1 MPRLLPLCV
10 AVLACLGLSLS
21 AAERPNILMIVSDD
35 HAWFDYG
42 FMGSKAVSTPHLDK
56 LAAES
61 RLFPRGYVTNSL
73 CGPSLAS
80 MLTGR
85 HVHRHGLTGN
95 DPFIPVSAAAAAGA
109 KGAAKAAAAR
119 QKNAAFLDGR
129 TQMIKRF
136 QESPIL
142 PRILGEQGY
151 VSLQTGKWWM
161 GPYQTGGFT
170 EGMTKG
176 GRHGDEGLDIGRKT
190 LAPLTDFISRSKKA
204 GKPFFVWYAPMMPH
218 DPHTPPERLLAK
230 YRDKSPTPQAAKYH
244 AMVEW
249 FDETIGEIRAHL
261 EKEGLTR
268 DTIIVYVADNGWIP
282 RTDKPIVDFE
292 RSKQSPFD
300 GGVRT
305 PIFVSW
311 PGHIKPAVMAEAAS
325 SVDIMPTLLKLV
337 GAPVPAGGD
346 GLDLLDDA
354 ALKARP
360 FVAGQNS
367 THDIHDLARPAASL
381 RYRWLV
387 AGDLKLIVSSGLKTG
402 TVQHG
407 SADATEPPRLFDLKA
422 DPYELRDLAA
432 ERPDDVKRLLGQL
445 DGWWDGR

>member
-1 MPRLLPLCV
+1 MRHLLLLLCAFTMV
-10 AVLACLGLSLS
+10 G
-21 AAERPNILMIVSDD
+21 AAPAAPPKAPNILMIISDD

-61 RLFPRGYVTNSL
+61 RVFPRGYVTNSL

-80 MLTGR
+80 ILTGR
-85 HVHRHGLTGN
+85 HVHRHGITGN
-95 DPFIPVSAAAAAGA
+95 DPLVPASVSP
-109 KGAAKAAAAR
+109 AAR
-119 QKNAAFLDGR
+119 QKSAAFLEGR
-129 TQMIKRF
+129 AQMIKLF
-136 QESPIL
+136 QQSPHL
-142 PRILGEQGY
+142 PRLLGEQGY

-161 GPYQTGGFT
+161 GDYTTGGFT

-176 GRHGDEGLDIGRKT
+176 GRHGDVGLDIGRKT
-190 LAPLTDFISRSKKA
+190 LAPLTEFITRAKKD
-204 GKPFFVWYAPMMPH
+204 GKPFFAWYAPMLPH

-230 YRDKSPTPQAAKYH
+230 YRDRSPTPQAARYH

-261 EKEGLTR
+261 EKEGMTR
-268 DTIIVYVADNGWIP
+268 DTVIVYVTDNGWIP
-282 RTDKPIVDFE
+282 RTDKPVVDFE

-305 PIFVSW
+305 PILVSW
-311 PGHIKPAVMAEAAS
+311 PGHIKPTTIQAPASAV
-325 SVDIMPTLLKLV
+325 DLMPTLLKLA
-337 GAPVPAGGD
+337 GAKVPADGD

-354 ALKARP
+354 ALRARP

-367 THDIHDLARPAASL
+367 THDIRELGRPAASL

-402 TVQHG
+402 MTASG
-407 SADATEPPRLFDLKA
+407 STDATEPPRLFDLKA

-432 ERPDDVKRLLGQL
+432 ERPAEVKRLTTQL
-445 DGWWDGR
+445 DAWWDGR

>member
-1 MPRLLPLCV
+1 MRHLLLLLCAFTMV
-10 AVLACLGLSLS
+10 G
-21 AAERPNILMIVSDD
+21 AAPAAPPKAPNILMIISDD

-61 RLFPRGYVTNSL
+61 RVFPRGYVTNSL

-80 MLTGR
+80 ILTGR
-85 HVHRHGLTGN
+85 HVHRHGITGN
-95 DPFIPVSAAAAAGA
+95 DPLVPTSVAPT
-109 KGAAKAAAAR
+109 AR
-119 QKNAAFLDGR
+119 QKSAAFLEGR
-129 TQMIKRF
+129 AQMIKLF
-136 QESPIL
+136 QQSPHL
-142 PRILGEQGY
+142 PRLLGEQGY

-161 GPYQTGGFT
+161 GDYTTGGFT

-176 GRHGDEGLDIGRKT
+176 GRHGDVGLDIGRKT
-190 LAPLTDFISRSKKA
+190 LAPLTEFITRAKKD
-204 GKPFFVWYAPMMPH
+204 GKPFFAWYAPMLPH

-230 YRDKSPTPQAAKYH
+230 YRDRSPTPQAARYH

-261 EKEGLTR
+261 EKEGMTH
-268 DTIIVYVADNGWIP
+268 DTVIVYVTDNGWIP
-282 RTDKPIVDFE
+282 RTDKPVVDFE

-305 PIFVSW
+305 PILVSW
-311 PGHIKPAVMAEAAS
+311 PGHIKPTTIQAPASAV
-325 SVDIMPTLLKLV
+325 DLMPTLLKLA
-337 GAPVPAGGD
+337 GAKLPADGD

-354 ALKARP
+354 ALRARP

-367 THDIHDLARPAASL
+367 THDIRELGRPAASL

-402 TVQHG
+402 MTASG
-407 SADATEPPRLFDLKA
+407 STDATEPPRLFDLKA

-432 ERPDDVKRLLGQL
+432 ERPAEVKRLTTQL
-445 DGWWDGR
+445 DAWWDGR

>member
-1 MPRLLPLCV
+1 
-10 AVLACLGLSLS
+10 
-21 AAERPNILMIVSDD
+21 
-35 HAWFDYG
+35 
-42 FMGSKAVSTPHLDK
+42 
-56 LAAES
+56 
-61 RLFPRGYVTNSL
+61 
-73 CGPSLAS
+73 
-80 MLTGR
+80 
-85 HVHRHGLTGN
+85 GLTGN
-95 DPFIPVSAAAAAGA
+95 DPFIPVSAAAAGA
-109 KGAAKAAAAR
+109 KGAAKGAAAK
-119 QKNAAFLDGR
+119 QKNAAFLEGR
-129 TQMIKRF
+129 ARMVKRF

-142 PRILGEQGY
+142 PRLLGEQGY

-190 LAPLTDFISRSKKA
+190 LAPLTDFISRAKKD
-204 GKPFFVWYAPMMPH
+204 GKPFFAWYAPMMPH

-261 EKEGLTR
+261 EKEGLSR
-268 DTIIVYVADNGWIP
+268 DTIILYVADNGWIP
-282 RTDKPIVDFE
+282 RTDKPSVDFE

-305 PIFVSW
+305 PIMVSW
-311 PGHIKPAVMAEAAS
+311 PGRIKPAMLTEAAS
-325 SVDIMPTLLKLV
+325 AVDIMPTLLKLA
-337 GAPVPAGGD
+337 GAPVPADGD

-367 THDIHDLARPAASL
+367 THDILDLARPAASL

-387 AGDLKLIVSSGLKTG
+387 AGDLKLIVSSGLKKWG
-402 TVQHG
+402 GKQQG
-407 SADATEPPRLFDLKA
+407 SGDAIEPPRLFDLKA

-432 ERPDDVKRLLGQL
+432 ERPDDVKRLMGQL

>member
-1 MPRLLPLCV
+1 MRHLLLLLC
-10 AVLACLGLSLS
+10 AFTMAG
-21 AAERPNILMIVSDD
+21 AAPAAPPKAPNILMIISDD

-61 RLFPRGYVTNSL
+61 RVFPRGYVTNSL

-80 MLTGR
+80 ILTGR
-85 HVHRHGLTGN
+85 HVHRHGITGN
-95 DPFIPVSAAAAAGA
+95 DPLVPTSVAPT
-109 KGAAKAAAAR
+109 AR
-119 QKNAAFLDGR
+119 QKSAAFLEGR
-129 TQMIKRF
+129 AQMIKLF
-136 QESPIL
+136 QQSPHL
-142 PRILGEQGY
+142 PRLLGEQGY

-161 GPYQTGGFT
+161 GDYTTGGFT

-176 GRHGDEGLDIGRKT
+176 GRHGDVGLDIGRKT
-190 LAPLTDFISRSKKA
+190 LAPLTEFITRAKKD
-204 GKPFFVWYAPMMPH
+204 GKPFFAWYAPMLPH

-230 YRDKSPTPQAAKYH
+230 YRDRSPTPQAARYH

-261 EKEGLTR
+261 EKEGMTR
-268 DTIIVYVADNGWIP
+268 DTVIVYVTDNGWIP
-282 RTDKPIVDFE
+282 RTDKPVVDFE

-305 PIFVSW
+305 PILVSW
-311 PGHIKPAVMAEAAS
+311 PGHIKPTTIQAPASAV
-325 SVDIMPTLLKLV
+325 DLMPTLLKLA
-337 GAPVPAGGD
+337 GAKVPADGD

-354 ALKARP
+354 ALRARP

-367 THDIHDLARPAASL
+367 THDIRELGRPAASL

-402 TVQHG
+402 MTASG
-407 SADATEPPRLFDLKA
+407 STDATEPPRLFDLKA

-432 ERPDDVKRLLGQL
+432 ERPAEVKRLTTQL
-445 DGWWDGR
+445 DAWWDGR

>member
-1 MPRLLPLCV
+1 MPRFVPLCV
-10 AVLACLGLSLS
+10 AALAGFCLSLT
-21 AAERPNILMIVSDD
+21 AADRPPNILMIVSDD

-42 FMGSKAVSTPHLDK
+42 FMGSKSVSTPNLDK
-56 LAAES
+56 LASES
-61 RLFPRGYVTNSL
+61 RVFPRGYVTNSL

-85 HVHRHGLTGN
+85 HVHRHGITGN
-95 DPFIPVSAAAAAGA
+95 DPRVPVVEGA
-109 KGAAKAAAAR
+109 KGPAKAAAAK
-119 QKNAAFLDGR
+119 QKNAAFVEGR
-129 TQMIKRF
+129 AQMIKLF
-136 QESPIL
+136 QTSPIL
-142 PRILGEQGY
+142 PRLLGERGY

-161 GPYQTGGFT
+161 GPYQAGGFT

-190 LAPLTDFISRSKKA
+190 LAPLTDFISRAKRD
-204 GKPFFVWYAPMMPH
+204 GKPFFAWYAPMMPH

-230 YRDKSPTPQAAKYH
+230 YRGKSPTLHAAKYH

-249 FDETIGEIRAHL
+249 FDETIGEVRAHL

-268 DTIIVYVADNGWIP
+268 DTIIVYIADNGWIP
-282 RTDKPIVDFE
+282 QVEKPFVDFE

-311 PGHIKPAVMAEAAS
+311 PGHIKPTLMAEAAS
-325 SVDIMPTLLKLV
+325 AVDILPTLLKLA
-337 GAPVPAGGD
+337 GAPVPADGD

-354 ALKARP
+354 ALRARP

-367 THDIHDLARPAASL
+367 THDILELGKPAVSL

-387 AGDLKLIVSSGLKTG
+387 AGDLKLIVSSGING
-402 TVQHG
+402 
-407 SADATEPPRLFDLKA
+407 ATEPPRLFDLKA
-422 DPYELRDLAA
+422 DPHELKDLAGPRA
-432 ERPDDVKRLLGQL
+432 DDVKRLTAML
-445 DGWWDGR
+445 DGLWDGR

>member
-35 HAWFDYG
+35 HSWFDYG

-61 RLFPRGYVTNSL
+61 RVFPRGYVTNSL

-95 DPFIPVSAAAAAGA
+95 DPFIPVGAAAGA
-109 KGAAKAAAAR
+109 KAAAAK
-119 QKNAAFLDGR
+119 QKNAAFLEGR
-129 TQMIKRF
+129 ARMVKRF

-142 PRILGEQGY
+142 PRLLGEQGY

-190 LAPLTDFISRSKKA
+190 LAPLTDFISRAKKD
-204 GKPFFVWYAPMMPH
+204 GKPFFAWYAPMMPH

-261 EKEGLTR
+261 EKEGLSR
-268 DTIIVYVADNGWIP
+268 DTIILYVADNGWIP
-282 RTDKPIVDFE
+282 RTDKPSVDFE

-305 PIFVSW
+305 PIMVSW
-311 PGHIKPAVMAEAAS
+311 PGRIKPAVLTEAAS
-325 SVDIMPTLLKLV
+325 AVDIMPTLLKLA
-337 GAPVPAGGD
+337 GAPVPADGD

-367 THDIHDLARPAASL
+367 THDILDLARPAASL

-402 TVQHG
+402 GKQQG
-407 SADATEPPRLFDLKA
+407 SGDAIEPPRLFDLKA

-432 ERPDDVKRLLGQL
+432 ERPDDVKRLMGQL

>member
-10 AVLACLGLSLS
+10 AAIACLCLPLS
-21 AAERPNILMIVSDD
+21 AADRPPNILMIVSDD

-95 DPFIPVSAAAAAGA
+95 DPLVPVSASAGA
-109 KGAAKAAAAR
+109 KGAAKAAAAK
-119 QKNAAFLDGR
+119 QKNAAFLEGR
-129 TQMIKRF
+129 AQMIKRF

-142 PRILGEQGY
+142 PRLLGEQGY

-190 LAPLTDFISRSKKA
+190 LAPLTDFISRAKKD
-204 GKPFFVWYAPMMPH
+204 GKPFFAWYAPMMPH

-249 FDETIGEIRAHL
+249 FDETIGEVRAHL

-268 DTIIVYVADNGWIP
+268 DTIIVYITDNGWIP
-282 RTDKPIVDFE
+282 RTDKPSVDFE

-311 PGHIKPAVMAEAAS
+311 PGRIKPTVMAEAAS
-325 SVDIMPTLLKLV
+325 AVDILPTLLKLA
-337 GAPVPAGGD
+337 GAPVPADGD

-367 THDIHDLARPAASL
+367 THDILDLARPAASL

-387 AGDLKLIVSSGLKTG
+387 AGDLKLIVSSGRNTG
-402 TVQHG
+402 TAQYG

-422 DPYELRDLAA
+422 DPGELKDLAA
-432 ERPDDVKRLLGQL
+432 ARPDDVKRLTALL
-445 DGWWDGR
+445 DGWWTGR

>member
-1 MPRLLPLCV
+1 MRSLLL
-10 AVLACLGLSLS
+10 LLGALTLT
-21 AAERPNILMIVSDD
+21 AAEPAAPAKAPNILMIISDD

-61 RLFPRGYVTNSL
+61 RVFPRGYVTNSL

-80 MLTGR
+80 ILTGR
-85 HVHRHGLTGN
+85 HVHRHGITGN
-95 DPFIPVSAAAAAGA
+95 DPLVPAAVAP
-109 KGAAKAAAAR
+109 AAR
-119 QKNAAFLDGR
+119 QKSAAFLEGR
-129 TQMIKRF
+129 AQMIKLF
-136 QESPIL
+136 QQSPHL
-142 PRILGEQGY
+142 PRLLGEQGY

-161 GPYQTGGFT
+161 GDYTTGGFT

-176 GRHGDEGLDIGRKT
+176 GRHGDVGLDIGRKT
-190 LAPLTDFISRSKKA
+190 LAPLTEFITRAKKD
-204 GKPFFVWYAPMMPH
+204 GKPFFAWYAPMMPH

-230 YRDKSPTPQAAKYH
+230 YRDKSPTLQAARYH

-249 FDETIGEIRAHL
+249 FDETIGEVRAHL
-261 EKEGLTR
+261 EKEGLTH
-268 DTIIVYVADNGWIP
+268 DTVIVYVTDNGWIP
-282 RTDKPIVDFE
+282 RTDKPVVDFE

-305 PIFVSW
+305 PILVSW
-311 PGHIKPAVMAEAAS
+311 PGHIAPTTIQAPASA
-325 SVDIMPTLLKLV
+325 VDLMPTLLKLA
-337 GAPVPAGGD
+337 GAKLPADGD
-346 GLDLLDDA
+346 GLNLLDDA
-354 ALKARP
+354 ALQARP

-367 THDIHDLARPAASL
+367 THDIRQLGTPAASL

-402 TVQHG
+402 ATQHG
-407 SADATEPPRLFDLKA
+407 SSDATEPPRLFDLKA
-422 DPYELRDLAA
+422 DPHEKSDLAA
-432 ERPDDVKRLLGQL
+432 ERPAEVKRLTALL

>member
-10 AVLACLGLSLS
+10 AAIACLGLSLS
-21 AAERPNILMIVSDD
+21 AADRPPNILMIVSDD
-35 HAWFDYG
+35 HSWTDYG

-61 RLFPRGYVTNSL
+61 RVFPRGYVTNSL

-85 HVHRHGLTGN
+85 HVHRHGITGN
-95 DPFIPVSAAAAAGA
+95 DPRVPAVEGANGAG
-109 KGAAKAAAAR
+109 KAAAAK
-119 QKNAAFLDGR
+119 QKNAAFLEGR
-129 TQMIKRF
+129 AQMIKLF
-136 QESPIL
+136 QQSPIL
-142 PRILGEQGY
+142 PRLLGEQGY

-190 LAPLTDFISRSKKA
+190 LAPLTDFISRAKKD
-204 GKPFFVWYAPMMPH
+204 GKPFFAWYAPMMPH

-249 FDETIGEIRAHL
+249 FDETIGDIRAHL
-261 EKEGLTR
+261 EKEGLTQ
-268 DTIIVYVADNGWIP
+268 DTVIVYIADNGWIP
-282 RTDKPIVDFE
+282 RTDKPSVDFE

-311 PGHIKPAVMAEAAS
+311 PGHIKPTVMAEAAS
-325 SVDIMPTLLKLV
+325 AVDILPTLLKLA
-337 GAPVPAGGD
+337 GAPVPADGD

-354 ALKARP
+354 ALRARP

-367 THDIHDLARPAASL
+367 THDILELGKPAASL

-387 AGDLKLIVSSGLKTG
+387 AGELKLIVSSGING
-402 TVQHG
+402 
-407 SADATEPPRLFDLKA
+407 ATEPPRLFDLKA
-422 DPYELRDLAA
+422 DPGELKDLAA
-432 ERPDDVKRLLGQL
+432 ARPDDVKRLAALL
-445 DGWWDGR
+445 DGWWTGR

>member
-1 MPRLLPLCV
+1 
-10 AVLACLGLSLS
+10 
-21 AAERPNILMIVSDD
+21 
-35 HAWFDYG
+35 
-42 FMGSKAVSTPHLDK
+42 
-56 LAAES
+56 
-61 RLFPRGYVTNSL
+61 
-73 CGPSLAS
+73 
-80 MLTGR
+80 
-85 HVHRHGLTGN
+85 
-95 DPFIPVSAAAAAGA
+95 
-109 KGAAKAAAAR
+109 
-119 QKNAAFLDGR
+119 
-129 TQMIKRF
+129 
-136 QESPIL
+136 
-142 PRILGEQGY
+142 
-151 VSLQTGKWWM
+151 M

-190 LAPLTDFISRSKKA
+190 LAPLTDFISRAKKD
-204 GKPFFVWYAPMMPH
+204 GKPFFAWYAPMMPH

-268 DTIIVYVADNGWIP
+268 DTIILYVADNGWIP
-282 RTDKPIVDFE
+282 RMDKPSVDFE

-311 PGHIKPAVMAEAAS
+311 PGHIKPAVMTEAAS
-325 SVDIMPTLLKLV
+325 AVDIMPTLLKLV
-337 GAPVPAGGD
+337 GAPVPADGD

-354 ALKARP
+354 ALRARP

-367 THDIHDLARPAASL
+367 THDILDLARPAASL

-402 TVQHG
+402 GTQHG

-422 DPYELRDLAA
+422 DPHERRDLAA
-432 ERPDDVKRLLGQL
+432 ERPEDVKRLMAQL
-445 DGWWDGR
+445 DGWWTGR

>member
-1 MPRLLPLCV
+1 MRHLLLLLC
-10 AVLACLGLSLS
+10 AFTMAG
-21 AAERPNILMIVSDD
+21 AAPAAPPKAPNILMIISDD

-61 RLFPRGYVTNSL
+61 RVFPRGYVTNSL

-80 MLTGR
+80 ILTGR
-85 HVHRHGLTGN
+85 HVHRHGITGN
-95 DPFIPVSAAAAAGA
+95 DPLVPTTVAPT
-109 KGAAKAAAAR
+109 AR
-119 QKNAAFLDGR
+119 QKSAAFLEGR
-129 TQMIKRF
+129 AQMIKLF
-136 QESPIL
+136 QQSPHL
-142 PRILGEQGY
+142 PRLLGEQGY

-161 GPYQTGGFT
+161 GDYTTGGFT

-176 GRHGDEGLDIGRKT
+176 GRHGDVGLDIGRKT
-190 LAPLTDFISRSKKA
+190 LAPLTEFITRAKKD
-204 GKPFFVWYAPMMPH
+204 GKPFFAWYAPMLPH

-230 YRDKSPTPQAAKYH
+230 YRDRSPTPQAARYH

-261 EKEGLTR
+261 EKEGMTR
-268 DTIIVYVADNGWIP
+268 DTVIVYVTDNGWIP
-282 RTDKPIVDFE
+282 RTDKPVVDFE

-305 PIFVSW
+305 PILVSW
-311 PGHIKPAVMAEAAS
+311 PGHIKPTTIQAPASAV
-325 SVDIMPTLLKLV
+325 DLMPTLLKLA
-337 GAPVPAGGD
+337 GAKVPADGD

-354 ALKARP
+354 ALRARP

-367 THDIHDLARPAASL
+367 THDIRELGRPAASL

-402 TVQHG
+402 MTASG
-407 SADATEPPRLFDLKA
+407 STDATEPPRLSDLKA

-432 ERPDDVKRLLGQL
+432 ERPAEVKRLTTQL
-445 DGWWDGR
+445 DAWWDGR

>member
-1 MPRLLPLCV
+1 MRSLLLLLG
-10 AVLACLGLSLS
+10 ALTLA
-21 AAERPNILMIVSDD
+21 AAEPAAPAKAPNILMIVSDD

-61 RLFPRGYVTNSL
+61 RVFPRGYVTNSL

-80 MLTGR
+80 ILTGR
-85 HVHRHGLTGN
+85 HVHRHGITGN
-95 DPFIPVSAAAAAGA
+95 DPLVPAAVG
-109 KGAAKAAAAR
+109 AAAR
-119 QKNAAFLDGR
+119 QKNPAFLEGR
-129 TQMIKRF
+129 ARMIRRF

-142 PRILGEQGY
+142 PRLLGERGY

-161 GPYQTGGFT
+161 GDYSTGGFT

-176 GRHGDEGLDIGRKT
+176 GRHGDVGLDIGRKT
-190 LAPLTDFISRSKKA
+190 LAPLTDFITRSKQA
-204 GKPFFVWYAPMMPH
+204 GKPFFAWYAPMMPH

-230 YRDKSPTPQAAKYH
+230 YRDKSPTPQAARYH

-249 FDETIGEIRAHL
+249 FDETIGEVRAHL

-268 DTIIVYVADNGWIP
+268 DTVIVYIADNGWIP
-282 RTDKPIVDFE
+282 RTDKPVVDFD

-300 GGVRT
+300 GGVRS
-305 PIFVSW
+305 PILVSL
-311 PGHIKPAVMAEAAS
+311 PGRIAPAVMDVPAS
-325 SVDIMPTLLKLV
+325 AVDLMPTLLKLA
-337 GAPVPAGGD
+337 GAPVPADGD

-354 ALKARP
+354 ALRARP

-367 THDIHDLARPAASL
+367 THDIRELGRPAASL

-402 TVQHG
+402 STQHG
-407 SADATEPPRLFDLKA
+407 SGDATEPPRLFDLKA
-422 DPYELRDLAA
+422 DPHEQRDLAA
-432 ERPDDVKRLLGQL
+432 ERPQDLKRLTALL

>member
-1 MPRLLPLCV
+1 
-10 AVLACLGLSLS
+10 
-21 AAERPNILMIVSDD
+21 MIVSDD

-61 RLFPRGYVTNSL
+61 RAFPRGYVTNSL

-85 HVHRHGLTGN
+85 HVHRHGLTGSN
-95 DPFIPVSAAAAAGA
+95 DPFVPPAAAGA
-109 KGAAKAAAAR
+109 KGAAKAAAAK
-119 QKNAAFLDGR
+119 QKNAAFLEGR
-129 TQMIKRF
+129 SKMIQRF

-190 LAPLTDFISRSKKA
+190 LAPLTDFISRAKKD
-204 GKPFFVWYAPMMPH
+204 GKPFFAWYAPMMPH

-230 YRDKSPTPQAAKYH
+230 YRDKSPTPQAARYH

-268 DTIIVYVADNGWIP
+268 DTIILYVADNPLRRRQRLDPAHGQARGRLRALQAVALRRRRAHADP
-282 RTDKPIVDFE
+282 HQLARTHQDGRHDRSRE
-292 RSKQSPFD
+292 RS
-300 GGVRT
+300 
-305 PIFVSW
+305 
-311 PGHIKPAVMAEAAS
+311 GHHADPAEAGRRS
-325 SVDIMPTLLKLV
+325 GPRRRR
-337 GAPVPAGGD
+337 
-346 GLDLLDDA
+346 
-354 ALKARP
+354 RP
-360 FVAGQNS
+360 
-367 THDIHDLARPAASL
+367 
-381 RYRWLV
+381 
-387 AGDLKLIVSSGLKTG
+387 
-402 TVQHG
+402 
-407 SADATEPPRLFDLKA
+407 
-422 DPYELRDLAA
+422 
-432 ERPDDVKRLLGQL
+432 
-445 DGWWDGR
+445 

>member
-1 MPRLLPLCV
+1 MPRLFPLCV

-35 HAWFDYG
+35 HSWFDYG

-61 RLFPRGYVTNSL
+61 RVFPRGYVTNSL

-95 DPFIPVSAAAAAGA
+95 DPFIPVSAAAAGA
-109 KGAAKAAAAR
+109 KGAAKGAAAK
-119 QKNAAFLDGR
+119 QKNAAFLEGR
-129 TQMIKRF
+129 ARMVKRF

-142 PRILGEQGY
+142 PRLLGEQGY

-190 LAPLTDFISRSKKA
+190 LAPLTDFISRAKKD
-204 GKPFFVWYAPMMPH
+204 GKPFFAWYAPMMPH

-261 EKEGLTR
+261 EKEGLSR
-268 DTIIVYVADNGWIP
+268 DTIILYVADNGWIP
-282 RTDKPIVDFE
+282 RTDKPSVDFE

-305 PIFVSW
+305 PIMVSW
-311 PGHIKPAVMAEAAS
+311 PGRIKPAMLTEAAS
-325 SVDIMPTLLKLV
+325 AVDIMPTLLKLA
-337 GAPVPAGGD
+337 GAPVPADGD

-367 THDIHDLARPAASL
+367 THDILDLARPAASL
-381 RYRWLV
+381 RYRLLV

-402 TVQHG
+402 GKQQG
-407 SADATEPPRLFDLKA
+407 SGDAIEPPRLFDLKA

-432 ERPDDVKRLLGQL
+432 ERPDDVKRLMGQL

>member
-1 MPRLLPLCV
+1 MRHLLLLLLCAFTMV
-10 AVLACLGLSLS
+10 G
-21 AAERPNILMIVSDD
+21 AAPAAPPKAPNILMIISDD

-61 RLFPRGYVTNSL
+61 RFFPRGYATNSL

-80 MLTGR
+80 ILTGR
-85 HVHRHGLTGN
+85 HVHRHGITGN
-95 DPFIPVSAAAAAGA
+95 DPLVPASVSP
-109 KGAAKAAAAR
+109 AAR
-119 QKNAAFLDGR
+119 QKSAAFLEGR
-129 TQMIKRF
+129 AQMIKLF
-136 QESPIL
+136 QQSPHL
-142 PRILGEQGY
+142 PRLLGEQGY

-161 GPYQTGGFT
+161 GDYTTGGFT

-176 GRHGDEGLDIGRKT
+176 GRHGDVGLDIGRKT
-190 LAPLTDFISRSKKA
+190 MAPLTEFITRAKKD
-204 GKPFFVWYAPMMPH
+204 GKPFFAWYAPMLPH

-230 YRDKSPTPQAAKYH
+230 YRDRSPTPQAARYH

-268 DTIIVYVADNGWIP
+268 DTVIVYVTDNGWIP
-282 RTDKPIVDFE
+282 RTDKPVVDFE

-305 PIFVSW
+305 PILVSW
-311 PGHIKPAVMAEAAS
+311 PGHIAPTTIQAPASA
-325 SVDIMPTLLKLV
+325 VDLMPTLLKLA
-337 GAPVPAGGD
+337 GAKVPADGD

-354 ALKARP
+354 ALRARP

-367 THDIHDLARPAASL
+367 THDIRELGRPAASL

-402 TVQHG
+402 MTASG
-407 SADATEPPRLFDLKA
+407 STDATEPPRLFDLKA

-432 ERPDDVKRLLGQL
+432 ERPAEVKRLTTQL
-445 DGWWDGR
+445 DAWWDGR

>member
-1 MPRLLPLCV
+1 MPRFLPLCV
-10 AVLACLGLSLS
+10 AVLGCLGLTLG
-21 AAERPNILMIVSDD
+21 AADRPNILMIVSDD

-95 DPFIPVSAAAAAGA
+95 DPFIPVSAAAAGA
-109 KGAAKAAAAR
+109 KGAAKAAAAK
-119 QKNAAFLDGR
+119 QKNAAFLEGR
-129 TQMIKRF
+129 AQMVRRF

-142 PRILGEQGY
+142 PRLLGEQGY

-190 LAPLTDFISRSKKA
+190 LAPLTDFISRSKKD

-282 RTDKPIVDFE
+282 RPDKPSVDFK

-305 PIFVSW
+305 PIMVSW
-311 PGHIKPAVMAEAAS
+311 PGRIKPAVVSEAAS
-325 SVDIMPTLLKLV
+325 AVDILPTLLKLA

-367 THDIHDLARPAASL
+367 THDILDLARPAASL

-402 TVQHG
+402 GKQQG
-407 SADATEPPRLFDLKA
+407 SGDAIEPPRLFDLKA
-422 DPYELRDLAA
+422 DPHELRDLAA

>member
-10 AVLACLGLSLS
+10 AALALFCLPLT
-21 AAERPNILMIVSDD
+21 AADRPNILMIVSDD

-42 FMGSKAVSTPHLDK
+42 FLGSKAVSTPHLDQ
-56 LAAES
+56 LAADS
-61 RLFPRGYVTNSL
+61 RTFPRGYVTNSL

-85 HVHRHGLTGN
+85 HVHRHGITGN
-95 DPFIPVSAAAAAGA
+95 DPVMAAMPAV
-109 KGAAKAAAAR
+109 KGPGKAVAAK
-119 QKNAAFLDGR
+119 QKSAAFLQGR
-129 TQMIKRF
+129 QQMIQRF
-136 QESPIL
+136 QQSPIL
-142 PRILGEQGY
+142 PRILTEQGY

-161 GPYQTGGFT
+161 GEYQTGGFT

-190 LAPLTDFISRSKKA
+190 MAPLTDFITRSKQA
-204 GKPFFVWYAPMMPH
+204 GKPFFAWYAPMMPH

-249 FDETIGEIRAHL
+249 FDETIGAVRAHL

-268 DTIIVYVADNGWIP
+268 DTIIVYIADNGWIP
-282 RTDKPIVDFE
+282 RADKPSVDFE

-305 PIFVSW
+305 PIMVSW
-311 PGHIKPAVMAEAAS
+311 PGHIQPTSVNFAAS
-325 SVDIMPTLLKLV
+325 AVDLMPTILKLAGV
-337 GAPVPAGGD
+337 PIPAGGD

-367 THDIHDLARPAASL
+367 THDILDLARPAASL

-387 AGDLKLIVSSGLKTG
+387 AGDLKLIVASGLKTG
-402 TVQHG
+402 SSQHG
-407 SADATEPPRLFDLKA
+407 SSDATEPPRLFDLKA
-422 DPYELRDLAA
+422 DPYELKDLAA
-432 ERPDDVKRLLGQL
+432 ARPEDVKRLSAQL

>member
-1 MPRLLPLCV
+1 MRHLLLLLCAFTMV
-10 AVLACLGLSLS
+10 G
-21 AAERPNILMIVSDD
+21 AAPAAPPKAPNILMIISDD

-61 RLFPRGYVTNSL
+61 RVFPRGYVTNSL

-80 MLTGR
+80 ILTGR
-85 HVHRHGLTGN
+85 HVHRHGITGN
-95 DPFIPVSAAAAAGA
+95 DPLVPASVSP
-109 KGAAKAAAAR
+109 AAR
-119 QKNAAFLDGR
+119 QKSAAFLEGR
-129 TQMIKRF
+129 AQMIKLF
-136 QESPIL
+136 QQSPHL
-142 PRILGEQGY
+142 PRLLGEQGY

-161 GPYQTGGFT
+161 GDYTTGGFT

-176 GRHGDEGLDIGRKT
+176 GRHGDVGLDIGRKT
-190 LAPLTDFISRSKKA
+190 LAPLTEFITRAKKD
-204 GKPFFVWYAPMMPH
+204 GKPFFAWYAPMLPH

-230 YRDKSPTPQAAKYH
+230 YRDRSPTPQAARYH

-261 EKEGLTR
+261 EKEGMTR
-268 DTIIVYVADNGWIP
+268 DTVIVYVTDNGWIP
-282 RTDKPIVDFE
+282 RTDKPVVDFE

-305 PIFVSW
+305 PILVSW
-311 PGHIKPAVMAEAAS
+311 PGHIKPTTIQAPASAV
-325 SVDIMPTLLKLV
+325 DLMPTLLKLA
-337 GAPVPAGGD
+337 GAKVPADGD

-354 ALKARP
+354 ALRARP

-367 THDIHDLARPAASL
+367 THDIRELGRPAASL

-402 TVQHG
+402 MTASG
-407 SADATEPPRLFDLKA
+407 STDATEPPRLFDLKA

-432 ERPDDVKRLLGQL
+432 ERPAEVKRLTTQL
-445 DGWWDGR
+445 DTWWDGR